1 MADAIIE
8 ELWKIKDDIAREHGY
23 DIRRLGAYLRSLEG
37 RTVEDYLRELK
48 TETPAATFSRHR
60 RKHERAPK
68 RIMQSWAL

>member
-1 MADAIIE
+1 MADEIIE

-48 TETPAATFSRHR
+48 AETPQPRSAAIDANMSESLR
-60 RKHERAPK
+60 E
-68 RIMQSWAL
+68 

>member
-48 TETPAATFSRHR
+48 TETPQPRSAAIDANMSESLR
-60 RKHERAPK
+60 E
-68 RIMQSWAL
+68 

>member
-1 MADAIIE
+1 MADEIIE

-48 TETPAATFSRHR
+48 AETPQP
-60 RKHERAPK
+60 HEVA
-68 RIMQSWAL
+68 IDANVNESLGE

>member
-48 TETPAATFSRHR
+48 TETPPSRLAAIDANVSEPLR
-60 RKHERAPK
+60 E
-68 RIMQSWAL
+68 